1 MHYLYL
7 RYLYLRLWTVVAY
20 LYLRFTAFRLV

>member
-1 MHYLYL
+1 MRYLYL

-20 LYLRFTAFRLV
+20 LYLRCDARSLV